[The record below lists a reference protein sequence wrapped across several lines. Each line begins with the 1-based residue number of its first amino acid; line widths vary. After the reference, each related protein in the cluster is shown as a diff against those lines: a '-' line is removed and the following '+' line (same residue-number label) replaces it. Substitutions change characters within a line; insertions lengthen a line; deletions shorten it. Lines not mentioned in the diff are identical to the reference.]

1 MSIEE
6 LLTKQRI
13 KDLLDSRSDDR
24 IEFRIVTEQTRYPL
38 KNVKAIFQSS
48 DYKLDPYYQR
58 DIVWGESTK
67 SRLIESF
74 IINIPIPP
82 VFLFEYEYGKFE
94 IMDGKQRISTIISF
108 LDDEF
113 SLDSLEFFHEFNGKK
128 YSELPVDIQETIT
141 RRYIS
146 GIIILSE
153 STKDE
158 SEKQNMRRLVF
169 ERLNTGGLALNRQ
182 EVRNAIY
189 SGAFN
194 DMLKRLASDEVFKEL
209 WAPSTKQK
217 SKYDSRLEYTE
228 KVLRFFAYF
237 SAVNNDITPISTSRL
252 LDLYMEASKE
262 FTESELE
269 ELEEFFKK
277 VVITVRKLFGEKAF
291 MSSAKRK
298 KAENMIFDSVMLF
311 ISNNLDNLEQFDEG
325 AFERLKFDVL
335 KTNKADFN
343 GKYTALKNVKIRVS
357 IFEKEFLKDG

>member
-13 KDLLDSRSDDR
+13 KDLLGSKSDDR

-38 KNVKAIFQSS
+38 KNVKEIFQSS

-82 VFLFEYEYGKFE
+82 IFLFEYEYGKFE

-108 LDDEF
+108 LDDGFCLE
-113 SLDSLEFFHEFNGKK
+113 SLEFFQEYNGKK
-128 YSELPVDIQETIT
+128 YSELPADVKETIT

-189 SGAFN
+189 SGPFN
-194 DMLKRLASDEVFKEL
+194 DMLKRLASDELFEEL
-209 WAPSTKQK
+209 WAPPKRTK
-217 SKYDSRLEYTE
+217 YNSRLEYTE

-237 SAVNNDITPISTSRL
+237 SAVRNDITSISTSRL

-262 FTESELE
+262 FTDPELK

-277 VVITVRKLFGEKAF
+277 VVLTVKRLFGEKAF
-291 MSSAKRK
+291 MSSQKSK

-311 ISNNLDNLEQFDEG
+311 TSYNLDNLEQFDDG
-325 AFERLKFDVL
+325 AFEQLKFEVL
-335 KTNKADFN
+335 KNNKADFN
-343 GKYTALKNVKIRVS
+343 GKYTAINNVKTRVS
-357 IFEKEFLKDG
+357 IFKEEFLKDG

>member
-13 KDLLDSRSDDR
+13 KDLLDSKSDDR

-38 KNVKAIFQSS
+38 KNVKEIFQSS
-48 DYKLDPYYQR
+48 DYKMDPYYQR
-58 DIVWGESTK
+58 NVVWPESKK
-67 SRLIESF
+67 SKLIESF

-82 VFLFEYEYGKFE
+82 IFLFEYEYGKFE

-108 LDDEF
+108 LEDEF
-113 SLDSLEFFHEFNGKK
+113 HLESLEFFQEYNGKK
-128 YSELPVDIQETIT
+128 YSELPADVKETIT

-146 GIIILSE
+146 GIILLSE

-169 ERLNTGGLALNRQ
+169 ERLNTGGLALNKQ
-182 EVRNAIY
+182 EVRNALY
-189 SGAFN
+189 SERFN
-194 DMLKRLASDEVFKEL
+194 KMLKRLALDEVFKQL
-209 WAPSTKQK
+209 WAHPKKTE
-217 SKYDSRLEYTE
+217 YNERLEYSE

-237 SAVNNDITPISTSRL
+237 SAVRNDITPISTSRL

-262 FTESELE
+262 FTESELD

-277 VVITVRKLFGEKAF
+277 VVTTVRRLFGEKAF
-291 MSSAKRK
+291 MSSAKSK

-311 ISNNLDNLEQFDEG
+311 TSNNLDNLEKFDDG
-325 AFERLKFDVL
+325 AFEQLKFDVL
-335 KTNKADFN
+335 KTNKTDFN
-343 GKYTALKNVKIRVS
+343 GKYTAIKNVKTRVS
-357 IFEKEFLKDG
+357 IFEKEFLKDE

>member
-1 MSIEE
+1 MSIKE

-38 KNVKAIFQSS
+38 KNVKEIFQSS

-82 VFLFEYEYGKFE
+82 IFLFEYEYGKFE

-113 SLDSLEFFHEFNGKK
+113 CLDSLEFFHEFNGKK
-128 YSELPVDIQETIT
+128 YSELPGNVRDTIT

-189 SGAFN
+189 SGPFN
-194 DMLKRLASDEVFKEL
+194 DMLKRLASDEVFKKL
-209 WAPSTKQK
+209 WAPPAKP
-217 SKYDSRLEYTE
+217 KYDSRLEYTE

-277 VVITVRKLFGEKAF
+277 VVITVRKLFGKKAF
-291 MSSAKRK
+291 MSSAKSK

-311 ISNNLDNLEQFDEG
+311 ISNNLDNLEQFDDG
-325 AFERLKFDVL
+325 AFEQLKFDVL
-335 KTNKADFN
+335 KTNKVDFN
-343 GKYTALKNVKIRVS
+343 GKYTALTYVKRRVS
-357 IFEKEFLKDG
+357 IFKEEFLKDG

>member
-13 KDLLDSRSDDR
+13 KDLLDSKSDDR

-58 DIVWGESTK
+58 DIVWGGTTK

-82 VFLFEYEYGKFE
+82 IFLFEYEYGKFE

-113 SLDSLEFFHEFNGKK
+113 CLESLEFFQEYNGKK
-128 YSELPVDIQETIT
+128 YSELPADVKETIT
-141 RRYIS
+141 RRYVS

-189 SGAFN
+189 SGPFN
-194 DMLKRLASDEVFKEL
+194 EMLKRLAADEVFKEL
-209 WAPSTKQK
+209 WAPPKKT
-217 SKYDSRLEYTE
+217 KYDSRLEYTE

-262 FTESELE
+262 FTEPELE

-277 VVITVRKLFGEKAF
+277 VLVTVRKLFGEKAF
-291 MSSAKRK
+291 MSKPNGK

-311 ISNNLDNLEQFDEG
+311 ISNNLDSLEGFNDG
-325 AFERLKFDVL
+325 AFEQLKFDVL
-335 KTNKADFN
+335 KTNKEDFN
-343 GKYTALKNVKIRVS
+343 GKYTAIKNIKIRIS
-357 IFEKEFLKDG
+357 IFEKEFLKNG